1 MPFLTGVGQ
10 AINAAVDAGAAAA
23 TATAGGRLRISPDQL
38 DGAIAVFQDALNAL
52 EGEVRWASQEIYA
65 QPPANDQVSNDAA
78 NAFNRVGY
86 VNENSAVVAWEGAV
100 QQLRSIVEQLQAA
113 KQTIM
118 QTDTGNVANFQAP

>member
-10 AINAAVDAGAAAA
+10 SISAVVDAGAAAA

-38 DGAIAVFQDALNAL
+38 DGAIAVFENAL
-52 EGEVRWASQEIYA
+52 TSVESEVARARAELDA
-65 QPPANDQVSNDAA
+65 RPPANDQVSNDAA

-86 VNENSAVVAWEGAV
+86 VNENSAVAAWEGAV

-118 QTDTGNVANFQAP
+118 QTDTGNVSNFQAP